1 MTSSITQHD
10 TVTGQPCLTLNS
22 SHSPNNQATL
32 GGAGTRL
39 NSSEAALLTTSS
51 WEVLPWCVMFLL
63 TTTGGSLSS
72 SSSRGMVQ
80 VLTMLAER
88 RLAREEPLLAE
99 LVLETTERG
108 DMQEVLP
115 LRELRPLSLL
125 L

>member
-1 MTSSITQHD
+1 M
-10 TVTGQPCLTLNS
+10 
-22 SHSPNNQATL
+22 L

-39 NSSEAALLTTSS
+39 NSSEAALVTKSS
-51 WEVLPWCVMFLL
+51 WEVLPCWVMFLL

-72 SSSRGMVQ
+72 SSSKGMVQ

>member
-1 MTSSITQHD
+1 MF
-10 TVTGQPCLTLNS
+10 GE
-22 SHSPNNQATL
+22 
-32 GGAGTRL
+32 AGTRL
-39 NSSEAALLTTSS
+39 NNSPAALLMRSS
-51 WEVLPWCVMFLL
+51 GAALPGWVWFLL
-63 TTTGGSLSS
+63 TTPGSLSS
-72 SSSRGMVQ
+72 SSSSGMVQ

>member
-1 MTSSITQHD
+1 MF
-10 TVTGQPCLTLNS
+10 
-22 SHSPNNQATL
+22 

-39 NSSEAALLTTSS
+39 KSSPAARLMRSSGAAL
-51 WEVLPWCVMFLL
+51 PCCVWFLL
-63 TTTGGSLSS
+63 TTPGMSLSS

-99 LVLETTERG
+99 LPVETTERG